1 MLSPLRNEC
10 FKPFSLVHNSSAKC
24 NVHIDLPSGLSMTK
38 VPVHADLNFCNTSV
52 CLRVCRFLHKY
63 ILIVG

>member
-10 FKPFSLVHNSSAKC
+10 FTPFSLVHNSSAKC

-38 VPVHADLNFCNTSV
+38 VPVHADLNFLQHV
-52 CLRVCRFLHKY
+52 GLFARV
-63 ILIVG
+63 